1 MEFKISIDP
10 VLVWKELKQS
20 RELIRVKSRFSG
32 TIEPKNKL
40 EFIYKALQNNNTKI
54 DLTW

>member
-20 RELIRVKSRFSG
+20 RELIRVKSRFAG